1 MTRDVGD
8 DPMTAIPWPSAC
20 VFQPETPPGYS
31 RFVANKRQ
39 SAIRPDG
46 HRAVEALLSLTLAFE
61 FG

>member
-1 MTRDVGD
+1 
-8 DPMTAIPWPSAC
+8 MTAIPWPSAC

-31 RFVANKRQ
+31 RFVANK
-39 SAIRPDG
+39 IRPDG

>member
-31 RFVANKRQ
+31 RFVANKGE
-39 SAIRPDG
+39 IEFD
-46 HRAVEALLSLTLAFE
+46 RAMTARSKF
-61 FG
+61 F